1 MQARAKWRNILPI
14 SLREEDWEKLASEL
28 LPEFFALLG
37 IDLFLM
43 LSLLTCLLDD
53 RMPKALPY
61 IYQIA
66 ALAGYAHLLVSKNFF
81 TVFGDYMR
89 FWYCF
94 IYLLV
99 SLANIVAVNIY
110 FAAVKKQ
117 WTLAKIWSG
126 AVSFPTILIS
136 FFFVS
141 NYSYFQGVPVSL
153 ILQIAMIV
161 SAIIMGTS
169 VAIFLSP
176 EALRNALKREKEV
189 RK

>member
-1 MQARAKWRNILPI
+1 
-14 SLREEDWEKLASEL
+14 LASGL

-53 RMPKALPY
+53 RVPKAIPY

-66 ALAGYAHLLVSKNFF
+66 ALVGYGHILVSKDFF
-81 TVFGDYMR
+81 TVFGEYMR

-117 WTLAKIWSG
+117 WTLAKVWSG

-136 FFFVS
+136 IFFVS
-141 NYSYFQGVPVSL
+141 NYSYLQGVPFPL
-153 ILQIAMIV
+153 LLQIALV
-161 SAIIMGTS
+161 VAAIIMGTS

-176 EALRNALKREKEV
+176 GALRNKFKEE
-189 RK
+189 

>member
-1 MQARAKWRNILPI
+1 
-14 SLREEDWEKLASEL
+14 LASEL

-43 LSLLTCLLDD
+43 LSLLSCLLDD

-61 IYQIA
+61 VYQIA
-66 ALAGYAHLLVSKNFF
+66 ALAGFGHLLVSRNFF

-117 WTLAKIWSG
+117 WTLAKVWFG

-136 FFFVS
+136 VFFVS
-141 NYSYFQGVPVSL
+141 DYCYLHGVHFPPF
-153 ILQIAMIV
+153 LQIALVV
-161 SAIIMGTS
+161 SAVIMGTS
-169 VAIFLSP
+169 FAILLSTKT
-176 EALRNALKREKEV
+176 LRSQSKEEKEV
-189 RK
+189 R

>member
-1 MQARAKWRNILPI
+1 
-14 SLREEDWEKLASEL
+14 

-61 IYQIA
+61 VYQIA
-66 ALAGYAHLLVSKNFF
+66 ALAGYGHLLISKNFF

-94 IYLLV
+94 IYLIV
-99 SLANIVAVNIY
+99 ALANIVAVNIY

-117 WTLAKIWSG
+117 WALAKVWSG

-136 FFFVS
+136 IFFVS
-141 NYSYFQGVPVSL
+141 NYGYLQGVPFPL
-153 ILQIAMIV
+153 FLQIALV
-161 SAIIMGTS
+161 VAAIIMGTS

-176 EALRNALKREKEV
+176 RALRDAFKKEKEV

>member
-1 MQARAKWRNILPI
+1 
-14 SLREEDWEKLASEL
+14 LASAL

-43 LSLLTCLLDD
+43 LSLLTCLLDE

-61 IYQIA
+61 IYQMA
-66 ALAGYAHLLVSKNFF
+66 ALAGFGHILVSKNFF

-99 SLANIVAVNIY
+99 SLANIVAVNVY
-110 FAAVKKQ
+110 FGIAKKQ
-117 WTLAKIWSG
+117 WTIAKFWSG
-126 AVSFPTILIS
+126 AVTFPSILIS
-136 FFFVS
+136 IFFVA
-141 NYSYFQGVPVSL
+141 NYGFLQGMSFPL
-153 ILQIAMIV
+153 FLQIALV
-161 SAIIMGTS
+161 LSAIIMGTS

-176 EALRNALKREKEV
+176 EVLRNRSGRKR
-189 RK
+189 R

>member
-1 MQARAKWRNILPI
+1 MAFA
-14 SLREEDWEKLASEL
+14 L

-66 ALAGYAHLLVSKNFF
+66 ALAGFGHILVSKNFF

-110 FAAVKKQ
+110 FGVAKKQ
-117 WTLAKIWSG
+117 WTIAKFWSG
-126 AVSFPTILIS
+126 AVTFPAILIS
-136 FFFVS
+136 IFFIA
-141 NYSYFQGVPVSL
+141 NYGYSHGMPFTL
-153 ILQIAMIV
+153 FLQIAMIV
-161 SAIIMGTS
+161 AAIIMGTS
-169 VAIFLSP
+169 IAIFLSP
-176 EALRNALKREKEV
+176 EVLRNRLGRKR
-189 RK
+189 R

>member
-1 MQARAKWRNILPI
+1 M
-14 SLREEDWEKLASEL
+14 ASAL

-53 RMPKALPY
+53 RLPKALPY

-66 ALAGYAHLLVSKNFF
+66 ALAGYGHLLVSRNFF

-99 SLANIVAVNIY
+99 CLANIVAVNIY

-117 WTLAKIWSG
+117 WVLAKVWSG

-136 FFFVS
+136 FLFVS
-141 NYSYFQGVPVSL
+141 NYTYLHGVPFPL
-153 ILQIAMIV
+153 FLQIALVV

-169 VAIFLSP
+169 VAMFLSP
-176 EALRNALKREKEV
+176 EALRNIFKREKEV

>member
-1 MQARAKWRNILPI
+1 M
-14 SLREEDWEKLASEL
+14 ASEL

-53 RMPKALPY
+53 RLPKALPY
-61 IYQIA
+61 IYQFA
-66 ALAGYAHLLVSKNFF
+66 ALAGFGHLLISKNFF
-81 TVFGDYMR
+81 AVFGDYMR

-117 WTLAKIWSG
+117 WTLAKVWSG

-136 FFFVS
+136 IFFVS
-141 NYSYFQGVPVSL
+141 NYGYLQGVSHLL

-169 VAIFLSP
+169 VAIFLSHKG
-176 EALRNALKREKEV
+176 LRDMFKEEKEV

>member
-1 MQARAKWRNILPI
+1 
-14 SLREEDWEKLASEL
+14 LASAL

-53 RMPKALPY
+53 RLPKSLPY
-61 IYQIA
+61 IYQLA
-66 ALAGYAHLLVSKNFF
+66 ALAGFGHLLISKNFF

-94 IYLLV
+94 IFLLV
-99 SLANIVAVNIY
+99 ALVNIVAVNVY

-117 WTLAKIWSG
+117 WAIAKVWSG
-126 AVSFPTILIS
+126 AVSFPAILIS
-136 FFFVS
+136 IFFVA
-141 NYSYFQGVPVSL
+141 NYGYLQGMSFL
-153 ILQIAMIV
+153 LFLQIAMVV

-169 VAIFLSP
+169 IAIFLSP
-176 EALRNALKREKEV
+176 EVLRNRSGRKR
-189 RK
+189 R